1 MQMCSNK
8 ENNKFQSY
16 HKINNNRNKL
26 IIYPTAVDILNTS
39 DFSTG
44 DSLMS
49 TNYVRD
55 PDLDNVLTNTSF
67 NLMLQNNLDQNQ

>member
-16 HKINNNRNKL
+16 HKINNNGNKL
-26 IIYPTAVDILNTS
+26 IIYPTAVDKLNTS
-39 DFSTG
+39 NFSTG

-55 PDLDNVLTNTSF
+55 PNLDNVLSNTTF
-67 NLMLQNNLDQNQ
+67 NLMLQNNSDQNQ